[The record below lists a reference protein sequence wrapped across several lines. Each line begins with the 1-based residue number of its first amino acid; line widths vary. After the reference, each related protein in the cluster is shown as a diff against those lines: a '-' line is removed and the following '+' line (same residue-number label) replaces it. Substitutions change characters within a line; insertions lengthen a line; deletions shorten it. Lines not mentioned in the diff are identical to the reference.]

1 MRDKFE
7 KPESNLLFIKFLL
20 RSCTCGSLRN
30 DDAIVR
36 QAVMGTTYVIRVSR
50 HEFHDVRKIITEV
63 VIIQNIMAGHFHNPG
78 LHLCWRQILQISSA
92 DQVCNE
98 TGDVGSRLSHVDL
111 SLRTSILSR
120 LTRDVPEI
128 PCGPSVAVSLVALA
142 VVMLHPGANTVTL
155 VPWLEPSTN

>member
-7 KPESNLLFIKFLL
+7 KPESNLLCLKFLL

-36 QAVMGTTYVIRVSR
+36 QAVMGTTYVIRV
-50 HEFHDVRKIITEV
+50 TEV
-63 VIIQNIMAGHFHNPG
+63 VIIQYIMAGHFHNPD

-98 TGDVGSRLSHVDL
+98 TRDVGSRLS
-111 SLRTSILSR
+111 
-120 LTRDVPEI
+120 TRRSKFENID
-128 PCGPSVAVSLVALA
+128 
-142 VVMLHPGANTVTL
+142 TV
-155 VPWLEPSTN
+155 